1 MGMTTPRFPP
11 YAVCAHRGGAGPWP
25 ENSLAA
31 FRHCAALGVDAVELD
46 IHMTADGR
54 LAVIHD
60 PTLDRL
66 TDGRGPVAGTT
77 AAALARLG
85 LHGPA
90 GSGEPVP
97 MLEDALAILLGAGIA
112 PWIEVKNGADG
123 AAYPGIEDRLA
134 DLLAD
139 MDAVARC
146 AVLAFDWDL
155 LERIRA
161 RTPDLRLAG
170 NLNRQGLRARGGID
184 PCLARLTEIGA
195 DTLSLDRRL
204 ADTALVARV
213 AAAGF
218 AVALWTVDS
227 ESEMRRWR
235 DQPVSLLIT
244 DRPETALRVR
254 GDAAPD

>member
-1 MGMTTPRFPP
+1 MGMATPRIPP
-11 YAVCAHRGGAGPWP
+11 YVVCAHRGGAGPWP

-60 PTLDRL
+60 ATLDRL
-66 TDGRGPVAGTT
+66 TDGRGAVAETT

-85 LHGPA
+85 LRGPV
-90 GSGEPVP
+90 GTDEPVP

-112 PWIEVKNGADG
+112 PWIEIKNGADG

-155 LERIRA
+155 LERLRA
-161 RTPDLRLAG
+161 RAPGLRLAG
-170 NLNRQGLRARGGID
+170 NLNRQGLRARGGIA

-204 ADTALVARV
+204 ADAPLVARI
-213 AAAGF
+213 AGAGL
-218 AVALWTVDS
+218 AVALWTVNA
-227 ESEMRRWR
+227 ESDMRGWR

-254 GDAAPD
+254 AEAAPD